1 MENARLEEILKKL
14 KILEERVTRIENRL
28 NLAPQ
33 PVAEETTR
41 AEIPTEP
48 EVGQRQMEL
57 EFRIGRFW
65 LTQIGVIALTAG
77 LIFLL
82 TLPMPGASPL
92 TRCLVGL
99 LIVIIMFASSYFIR
113 KNFVFISRTLV
124 GGAQVL
130 LYYVVLRLYYFS
142 EPHLISS
149 EFLALALLF
158 AVLVFNFYLS
168 NRLKSQPAITLN
180 FLLAFFTLLISQN
193 PFLIFAG
200 LTILSL
206 LAVYFY
212 LKENWQGI
220 FLFSLLGTY
229 IFHLLWLVGNPLITK
244 SFGLVRDVP
253 LNTFFILIYF
263 IIFTLGLIFRRTREE
278 EDHLF
283 ISTVFLN
290 CVVAYFVYL
299 LATIVSFSNNLFF
312 PHLLPFFLFFIFS
325 FIFWARYKSR
335 YATFFYSIFGYI
347 ALTVAIVAQFK
358 IPNAFIWLS
367 WQSLLVVIT
376 AIWFRSKFIVVA
388 NFFIFLIIFF
398 AFLNLSGEITAISL
412 SFGIVALLSARIMNW
427 QKSRLELKTEMMRN
441 AYLAV
446 AFFIFPYALYHSLPR
461 EIVPLSWIG
470 VAGLYFLLSI
480 ILNNMKYRWMAIL
493 TLFLTTFYLAI
504 LVTTRLN
511 PFFRV
516 ASFLA
521 LGIVLLVV
529 SILYTKAHNK
539 RQSQTK

>member
-1 MENARLEEILKKL
+1 
-14 KILEERVTRIENRL
+14 
-28 NLAPQ
+28 
-33 PVAEETTR
+33 
-41 AEIPTEP
+41 
-48 EVGQRQMEL
+48 
-57 EFRIGRFW
+57 
-65 LTQIGVIALTAG
+65 
-77 LIFLL
+77 
-82 TLPMPGASPL
+82 
-92 TRCLVGL
+92 
-99 LIVIIMFASSYFIR
+99 
-113 KNFVFISRTLV
+113 
-124 GGAQVL
+124 
-130 LYYVVLRLYYFS
+130 
-142 EPHLISS
+142 
-149 EFLALALLF
+149 
-158 AVLVFNFYLS
+158 
-168 NRLKSQPAITLN
+168 
-180 FLLAFFTLLISQN
+180 LLAFFTLLISQN